1 MLFFRNYILLVPLT
15 TLRRLGFEH
24 NILVSIGYKF
34 RLVWNP
40 SISFLPDIG
49 KVLDEIFLHFFWN
62 DCRNSEPTG
71 VSKKR
76 CVLRH
81 FVAQTAAVEHSQVAE
96 ADASIGRITVILFV

>member
-34 RLVWNP
+34 RLV
-40 SISFLPDIG
+40 SESFDIFLPDIG
-49 KVLDEIFLHFFWN
+49 KVLNEIFLHFFRN
-62 DCRNSEPTG
+62 DCRNSEPAG

-81 FVAQTAAVEHSQVAE
+81 FVAQTAAVKDSQVAE
-96 ADASIGRITVILFV
+96 ADASIGRITVILIV